1 LKSHA
6 GALTAAQKL
15 AAGSAPAVGARP
27 ASVARWTDRRLI
39 EAEAAI
45 AIAVG
50 DLTAEELVRRLAA
63 ATIKLEEGVTLA
75 AGIEARVAIE
85 GAPRFAPLL
94 DYATSRRTADPAA
107 LALWV
112 LLEELDRVRA
122 PSLIASAIDGLSV
135 ARSVVSPAVC
145 EALATLER
153 RAPGRLENVHAQS
166 PRGRATIASAIAR
179 AYRAFGGM
187 RDESG

>member
-1 LKSHA
+1 M
-6 GALTAAQKL
+6 
-15 AAGSAPAVGARP
+15 
-27 ASVARWTDRRLI
+27 
-39 EAEAAI
+39 
-45 AIAVG
+45 
-50 DLTAEELVRRLAA
+50 
-63 ATIKLEEGVTLA
+63 LA
-75 AGIEARVAIE
+75 AGIEARVAID
-85 GAPRFAPLL
+85 GAPKFARLL
-94 DYATSRRTADPAA
+94 DYASSRRTEDPAA
-107 LALWV
+107 LALWM

-122 PSLIASAIDGLSV
+122 PSLIASTIDGLSV
-135 ARSVVSPAVC
+135 AGSVVSPAVC